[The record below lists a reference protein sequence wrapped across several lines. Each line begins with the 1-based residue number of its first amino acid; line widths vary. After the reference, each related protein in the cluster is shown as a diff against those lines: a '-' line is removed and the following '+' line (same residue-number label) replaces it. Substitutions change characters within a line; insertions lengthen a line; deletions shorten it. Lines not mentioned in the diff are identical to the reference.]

1 MKKNRLT
8 VETMAVIFSAIVS
21 FLASCTSQNEP
32 KKRVFYPVSLTDS
45 LTLDLPLLRFQEFD
59 GKMYAY
65 DFYDKRIVQID
76 SNFQVIK
83 QLGSFGDGPKENL
96 LVREYQVL
104 SNDLVAIVDVD
115 KNTFKIQS
123 FEDSVYFY
131 QKFDF
136 DIEGGAYLE
145 DSVLLTMAMED
156 RLRLNFAHY
165 SIGNSRKEPISA
177 LNDLFQED
185 YSGLIYQGKLLSN
198 KERIVFTSYF
208 SSFWFVLDKK
218 SGEVQFGKY
227 LHDYEKPKVLDEGG
241 IVMLEDAPELIYD
254 SFMTPNEILIISNV
268 GHTDYPDQRILD
280 VYDLEFNYLRSY
292 PLPNLNDTTPDE
304 VFTFKESEV
313 VILYEDKLFFFQIE

>member
-1 MKKNRLT
+1 MKINRLR
-8 VETMAVIFSAIVS
+8 VETIAAVLVAIVS
-21 FLASCTSQNEP
+21 FLASCTSPNEP
-32 KKRVFYPVSLTDS
+32 RNRVFYPTLLRDS

-59 GKMYAY
+59 GKIYAY

-76 SNFQVIK
+76 SQFQVIK

-96 LVREYQVL
+96 LVRDYQVL
-104 SNDLVAIVDVD
+104 SSGLVAIFDVD

-123 FEDSVYFY
+123 FEDSVYLY
-131 QKFDF
+131 KKFDF
-136 DIEGGAYLE
+136 DMEGGAYWR

-156 RLRLNFAHY
+156 RLRLNFAYY

-185 YSGLIYQGKLLSN
+185 YSGLIYQGKLLSS
-198 KERIVFTSYF
+198 KERLVFTSYF
-208 SSFWFVLDKK
+208 SSFWFVLDKE
-218 SGEVQFGKY
+218 SGKVQSGKY

-254 SFMTPNEILIISNV
+254 SFMTSDEILIISNI
-268 GHTDYPDQRILD
+268 GHIDYPDQRILD

-304 VFTFKESEV
+304 VFSFKESEV
-313 VILYEDKLFFFQIE
+313 VVLYEDKLYFFQIG